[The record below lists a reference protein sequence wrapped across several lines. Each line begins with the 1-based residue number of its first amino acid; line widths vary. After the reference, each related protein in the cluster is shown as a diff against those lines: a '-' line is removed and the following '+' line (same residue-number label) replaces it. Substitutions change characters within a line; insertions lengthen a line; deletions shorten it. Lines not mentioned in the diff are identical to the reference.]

1 MSPWQSRFARAGI
14 VALASLGLVAWSAP
28 GVVRS
33 GAGTCK
39 GIALTFDLCPVKELP
54 GFDEPLVR
62 ELIDDH
68 IHATFFPSGRWIET
82 HDAQVRELLAVPFFE
97 LGTHGETHAMMSRL
111 TRAGQASEM
120 SGPVRTLASTYGR
133 AVTLFRPPYG
143 DYNAETVD
151 VAREEG
157 LTFVLWSVVS
167 GDPDPKL
174 SATRIATEVE
184 ARAHNGSIVIFHAN
198 GRGWHTREVVAD
210 VYRHLI
216 VEKGLAPL
224 TVSEMLSG
232 CAGHGVPV
240 HR

>member
-1 MSPWQSRFARAGI
+1 
-14 VALASLGLVAWSAP
+14 
-28 GVVRS
+28 
-33 GAGTCK
+33 
-39 GIALTFDLCPVKELP
+39 
-54 GFDEPLVR
+54 
-62 ELIDDH
+62 
-68 IHATFFPSGRWIET
+68 
-82 HDAQVRELLAVPFFE
+82 
-97 LGTHGETHAMMSRL
+97 
-111 TRAGQASEM
+111 AGQASEM

-174 SATRIATEVE
+174 PATRIAAEVE

-232 CAGHGVPV
+232 CTGHGVPV
-240 HR
+240 HH